1 MYIYPVLGDD
11 EDMANLDT
19 SGYIHDSD
27 GLIEGND
34 SDLEEDELDEDMDD
48 ELDEDMDD
56 ELDEDMQGLE
66 EGEVIVGNLG
76 DSDDGQV
83 MDTDEEDLDSMDS
96 LDGLEEG
103 GNPGLG
109 EDDSF
114 DSDEGGSDL
123 EDTEVLGYSDQLDG
137 AVDSEVRLRMCSMRA
152 WDVCFCVVYLDL
164 M

>member
-34 SDLEEDELDEDMDD
+34 SDLEED

-103 GNPGLG
+103 DNPALG

-137 AVDSEVRLRMCSMRA
+137 AVDSEVRLRMCSMHISVLFILTWCKYFWRK
-152 WDVCFCVVYLDL
+152 D
-164 M
+164 

>member
-19 SGYIHDSD
+19 SGDIHDSD
-27 GLIEGND
+27 GLIEGSD
-34 SDLEEDELDEDMDD
+34 GDLEED

-96 LDGLEEG
+96 LDGLEVG
-103 GNPGLG
+103 DNPALG

-114 DSDEGGSDL
+114 DSEEGGSDL

-137 AVDSEVRLRMCSMRA
+137 AVDSEVRLRMCSMHISVLFILTWCKYFWRK
-152 WDVCFCVVYLDL
+152 D
-164 M
+164 